1 MLHFT
6 VGWTAAHDYWL
17 LSIASVAGLLASL
30 ACLSLFHRA
39 RKRLQVQNMLLDDAL
54 RDMSQGLCMFD
65 AGGRLMLWNRR
76 FAEMY
81 SLHERLRIGMTL
93 RDILQQRVEVAT
105 IGEDPDAYARQV
117 HAAAAAGETFRHT
130 FYLPDGRQI
139 EVVNGPRPNGGGW
152 VSTHDDITDL
162 KKREASF
169 QLLFEN
175 NPVPMWVYDPHT
187 LRFLAVNNATVE
199 HYGYSREKFLAMTIL
214 DIRPAEDR
222 ERVRQ
227 LATMQDY
234 RSDTTWRHVK
244 ADGTLMEVAIFARSL
259 PYEGRSAGIC
269 AIVDLTERK
278 QVEDE
283 VRRTQ
288 KFLDTI
294 IDNVP
299 TNIVVK
305 ELPSFRYLLVNRA
318 GEKQFDL
325 PREKMIGK
333 TAAEIF
339 PKETADLINARDL
352 ELLESGREHF
362 TDEHVIITPTNDSRI
377 VTTTRF
383 PVIGSD
389 HKPQYMISVIED
401 VSQRKRFEARIAHM
415 AHHDPLTDLPNRAAF
430 NDHLDDTLEHA
441 ASAHASF
448 AVLCIDLDR
457 FKEINDVF
465 GHGVGDEMLRQV
477 SVRLKEACDGAFVA
491 RLGGDEFTVISEVG
505 PQPAGAE
512 ALSGR
517 LNAVFA
523 TDMEIQGHSLRTG
536 LTIGVGI
543 YPNDGAD
550 PVTLLANADAALYRA
565 KAEARGSIRF
575 FEPEMDRRL
584 REKRALQHD
593 LRSAL
598 GCNQLELYY
607 QPQARIDGGIIGFE
621 ALARWHHPTRG
632 LVPPSMFIPLAEETG
647 LIITL
652 GEWVLRE
659 ACREAAS
666 WPKPLQI
673 AVNLSPVQFQ
683 HGDLALVVHSVL
695 FETGLAP
702 SRLELEITEGVL
714 IGDFPRALSI
724 LRRLKALGV
733 RIAMDDFG
741 TGYSSL
747 SYLQSFP
754 FDKIK
759 IDQTFISNLKR
770 NAQSAAIVRAVIG
783 LGRGL
788 AMPITAEGV
797 ETRAQLE
804 FLKSESCQEIQGF
817 LIGRPAP
824 IGNYGDIVGRVEKAA
839 LTG

>member
-1 MLHFT
+1 MLQFFL
-6 VGWTAAHDYWL
+6 GWPAAHDYLL
-17 LSIASVAGLLASL
+17 LSIASVVGLLASL
-30 ACLSLFHRA
+30 ACLALFYRA
-39 RKRLQVQNMLLDDAL
+39 RERLQVQNLLLDDAL
-54 RDMSQGLCMFD
+54 GHMSQGLCMFD
-65 AGGRLMLWNRR
+65 ADGRLMMWNRR
-76 FAEMY
+76 FAELY
-81 SLHERLRIGMTL
+81 RLQGRLRSGMTL
-93 RDILQQRVEVAT
+93 RDILVQRQQVAT
-105 IGEDPDAYARQV
+105 LGEDPDAYAAR
-117 HAAAAAGETFRHT
+117 ALEAAAAGEIFRHV
-130 FYLPDGRQI
+130 FDLPDGRH
-139 EVVNGPRPNGGGW
+139 VAVLNAARPNGGW

-162 KKREASF
+162 REREASF
-169 QLLFEN
+169 RLLFEN
-175 NPVPMWVYDPHT
+175 NPVPMWVYDPKT
-187 LRFLAVNNATVE
+187 LRFLSVNNSAIE
-199 HYGYSREKFLAMTIL
+199 HYGYSREQFLAMTIL

-222 ERVRQ
+222 ERVRP
-227 LATMQDY
+227 LAEMQDY
-234 RSDTTWRHVK
+234 RSERTWRHVR
-244 ADGTLMEVAIFARSL
+244 ADGTRIDVAVFARVF
-259 PYEGRSAGIC
+259 PYEDRSVGLC

-278 QVEDE
+278 RAEDE

-333 TAAEIF
+333 TASEIF

-352 ELLESGREHF
+352 ELLASGQEHF
-362 TDEHVIITPTNDSRI
+362 TDEHVIVTPANDSRI

-389 HKPQYMISVIED
+389 HKPQYMISVIQD
-401 VSQRKRFEARIAHM
+401 VSQRKRYEARIEHL

-430 NDHLDDTLEHA
+430 NDHLAMMLEHA
-441 ASAHASF
+441 ASARQSF

-477 SVRLKEACDGAFVA
+477 GTRLTEACDGAFVA
-491 RLGGDEFTVISEVG
+491 RLGGDEFTVVSELG

-512 ALSGR
+512 ALADR
-517 LNAVFA
+517 LYAAFA
-523 TDMEIQGHSLRTG
+523 ADMEIQGHPLRTG

-543 YPNDGAD
+543 YPADGVDSVA
-550 PVTLLANADAALYRA
+550 LLANADAAMYRA

-575 FEPEMDRRL
+575 FEPEMDKRL
-584 REKRALQHD
+584 RDKRALQHD
-593 LRSAL
+593 LRLAL
-598 GCNQLELYY
+598 TDNQIELYY
-607 QPQARIDGGIIGFE
+607 QPQALIGGAIVGFE
-621 ALARWHHPTRG
+621 ALARWHHPNRG
-632 LVPPSMFIPLAEETG
+632 LVPPNLFIPLAEESG

-683 HGDLALVVHSVL
+683 HGDLALLVHSVL

-714 IGDFPRALSI
+714 IGDFARALSI

-733 RIAMDDFG
+733 KIAMDDFG

-759 IDQTFISNLKR
+759 IDQTFISNLEK
-770 NAQSAAIVRAVIG
+770 NAQSAAIIRAVIG

-804 FLKSESCQEIQGF
+804 FLKSESCQQIQGF

-824 IGNYGDIVGRVEKAA
+824 IARYGDIVGRVARAA
-839 LTG
+839 LAG

>member
-1 MLHFT
+1 
-6 VGWTAAHDYWL
+6 
-17 LSIASVAGLLASL
+17 
-30 ACLSLFHRA
+30 
-39 RKRLQVQNMLLDDAL
+39 
-54 RDMSQGLCMFD
+54 
-65 AGGRLMLWNRR
+65 
-76 FAEMY
+76 
-81 SLHERLRIGMTL
+81 
-93 RDILQQRVEVAT
+93 
-105 IGEDPDAYARQV
+105 
-117 HAAAAAGETFRHT
+117 
-130 FYLPDGRQI
+130 
-139 EVVNGPRPNGGGW
+139 
-152 VSTHDDITDL
+152 
-162 KKREASF
+162 
-169 QLLFEN
+169 
-175 NPVPMWVYDPHT
+175 
-187 LRFLAVNNATVE
+187 
-199 HYGYSREKFLAMTIL
+199 
-214 DIRPAEDR
+214 
-222 ERVRQ
+222 
-227 LATMQDY
+227 MQDY
-234 RSDTTWRHVK
+234 RSDTTSDTTWRHVK
-244 ADGTLMEVAIFARSL
+244 ADGTLIEVAIFARSL

-278 QVEDE
+278 RAEDE

-352 ELLESGREHF
+352 ELLASGREHF
-362 TDEHVIITPTNDSRI
+362 TDEHVIVTPTNDSRI

-389 HKPQYMISVIED
+389 HKPQYMISVIQD
-401 VSQRKRFEARIAHM
+401 VSQRKRFEARIEHM

-430 NDHLDDTLEHA
+430 NDHLAMTLEHA
-441 ASAHASF
+441 AAARESF

-477 SVRLKEACDGAFVA
+477 GTRLTEACDGAFVA
-491 RLGGDEFTVISEVG
+491 RLGGDEFTVISELG

-512 ALSGR
+512 ALADR
-517 LNAVFA
+517 LYAAFA
-523 TDMEIQGHSLRTG
+523 TDMEIQGHSVAHGLDHRGRHLSERRRRSSHAGRQRRCRAVPGQGGSARLDPFLRARDGQTLARKTRAAARSSVG
-536 LTIGVGI
+536 AGVQPARAI
-543 YPNDGAD
+543 LPAAGA
-550 PVTLLANADAALYRA
+550 YR
-565 KAEARGSIRF
+565 
-575 FEPEMDRRL
+575 RR
-584 REKRALQHD
+584 
-593 LRSAL
+593 
-598 GCNQLELYY
+598 
-607 QPQARIDGGIIGFE
+607 IIGFE
-621 ALARWHHPTRG
+621 ALTRWHHPTRG
-632 LVPPSMFIPLAEETG
+632 LVPPSTFIPLAEESG

-683 HGDLALVVHSVL
+683 HGDLALLVHSVL

-714 IGDFPRALSI
+714 ISDFTRALSI

-759 IDQTFISNLKR
+759 IDQTFISNLEK
-770 NAQSAAIVRAVIG
+770 NAQSEAIVRAVIG

-817 LIGRPAP
+817 LIGRPGP

-839 LTG
+839 LAG